1 MRFISQQEWDLT
13 KCGDTRLHG
22 LNSHVASRPED
33 HLACRFEGRERGSR
47 GKPHAQFHGVQ
58 RMRACQIQQG
68 LTEVYLA
75 YAWNFPRRYF
85 KPLASRRY
93 AVTVAGYVRRLRN
106 SGVR

>member
-1 MRFISQQEWDLT
+1 MWPVGRKD
-13 KCGDTRLHG
+13 
-22 LNSHVASRPED
+22 P
-33 HLACRFEGRERGSR
+33 LACRFEGRERGSR

-68 LTEVYLA
+68 LTEAYLA